1 MYNVRVTKK
10 EQTTLSQVM
19 NNNLHYKSVSKL
31 LKEIMLI
38 DNYNDIHVTDEM
50 RCNQYYIEVPNGEV
64 VTISS
69 SGTAPSY
76 NYPIA
81 IDYYSADRSKKG
93 HLSIKHKIS
102 GQFIFA
108 LVRNLNA
115 REEINEV
122 EEIFVRE
129 FGTWARHWNRQY
141 AKYFHTNED
150 ILSV

>member
-1 MYNVRVTKK
+1 MCVSQKGTNNIIT
-10 EQTTLSQVM
+10 QVM
-19 NNNLHYKSVSKL
+19 NNLHYKSVSKL
-31 LKEIMLI
+31 LKEIILI

-50 RCNQYYIEVPNGEV
+50 GCNQYYIEVPNGEV

-69 SGTAPSY
+69 SGSASSY

-93 HLSIKHKIS
+93 HLSINHKIS

-122 EEIFVRE
+122 EENFVRE

-141 AKYFHTNED
+141 AKYFHSNED

>member
-1 MYNVRVTKK
+1 MYNVRVTKR
-10 EQTTLSQVM
+10 TNNIITQVM

-38 DNYNDIHVTDEM
+38 ENYDEIHVTAEM
-50 RCNQYYIEVPNGEV
+50 GCNQYYIEVPSGEV

-69 SGTAPSY
+69 SGSAPSY

-81 IDYYSADRSKKG
+81 IDYYSADRKEKG

-108 LVRNLNA
+108 LVHNLNG
-115 REEINEV
+115 REVINEV